1 MNLLSVDMS
10 KMGSPFKVMFVVLA
24 ISLAGIVGLVGIFIA
39 AHPEFG
45 AFQPTQLPEGWI
57 DANTY
62 VSNNMTITAGMVA
75 TDIFGYSGA
84 GGLSA
89 MILGVQPLSVDK
101 IGDVDIKF
109 NGIPLGQTRIEN
121 TLVVNTSVA
130 SCCFVTLVNAG
141 VDNVVEI
148 TSLGYEGKFR
158 YLIIIPTAK

>member
-1 MNLLSVDMS
+1 MS
-10 KMGSPFKVMFVVLA
+10 TIGNPFKVMFIVLV
-24 ISLAGIVGLVGIFIA
+24 ISLAGTVGLVGVFIGS
-39 AHPEFG
+39 HPEFG
-45 AFQPTQLPEGWI
+45 WSQSTQLPEGWI

-62 VSNNMTITAGMVA
+62 VSDNMTISEGMAV

-89 MILGVQPLSVDK
+89 MILGVQPLTVDK
-101 IGDVDIKF
+101 IGDVDIRF
-109 NGIPLGQTRIEN
+109 NGISLGQTRIEN
-121 TLVVNTSVA
+121 TLVVNTSIA

-158 YLIIIPTAK
+158 YLVIIPSAK